1 MKRLLIYEAATGR
14 IRWEVQGGDEHP
26 LFDPDD
32 PSYAGLAAISLAQ
45 DVAVNAAV
53 HEVRDGVLVEIDAD
67 RLRAAAA
74 ATTFRTLREERFR
87 RLSFSD
93 VAVLPDRWAAMSD
106 AQRAAWTAYRQ
117 ALRDLPANTTDPTA
131 PAWPVPPS

>member
-1 MKRLLIYEAATGR
+1 M
-14 IRWEVQGGDEHP
+14 
-26 LFDPDD
+26 
-32 PSYAGLAAISLAQ
+32 AAISLAQ